1 VATQGLHA
9 VSSHENSS
17 VADVEKDPEAR
28 DVVNHAHNCNQILEI
43 PVSHSFRSDPRL
55 GARIV
60 ERRPQDGAQAI
71 LRSLLHLD
79 AKEWKRRKK
88 AADEG
93 VRELKRFV
101 RHEERRQPAD
111 EQP

>member
-1 VATQGLHA
+1 
-9 VSSHENSS
+9 
-17 VADVEKDPEAR
+17 
-28 DVVNHAHNCNQILEI
+28 
-43 PVSHSFRSDPRL
+43 
-55 GARIV
+55 
-60 ERRPQDGAQAI
+60 
-71 LRSLLHLD
+71 LRSSLHLD

-93 VRELKRFV
+93 ARELKRFV